1 MKHILKERLLK
12 ILSNPE
18 QVEDLLVETIANEA
32 LEIVDG
38 RDLSQ
43 PFILDIAIYRYLL
56 IKGDLITEAYET
68 SYKDAMRTL
77 AKAAKKIDENS
88 AAKSSD
94 YGISVG
100 SRSAA
105 WI

>member
-1 MKHILKERLLK
+1 MTQILKERLLK
-12 ILSNPE
+12 ILSNHE
-18 QVEDLLVETIANEA
+18 EVEDTLVETIANEA
-32 LEIVDG
+32 LEIVGD

-56 IKGDLITEAYET
+56 IKGDLIIEAYET
-68 SYKDAMRTL
+68 SYSDAMKAL
-77 AKAAKKIDENS
+77 AKAPKKVDENTT
-88 AAKSSD
+88 ATSSD

-100 SRSAA
+100 SRSGV